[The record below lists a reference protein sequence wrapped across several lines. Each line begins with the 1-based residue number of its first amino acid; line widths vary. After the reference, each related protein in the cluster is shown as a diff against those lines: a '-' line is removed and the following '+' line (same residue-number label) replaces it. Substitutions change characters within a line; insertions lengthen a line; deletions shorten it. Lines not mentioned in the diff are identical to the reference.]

1 MSLSS
6 VVVAPCD
13 MLAGMSR
20 LDQRSLEYLVASS
33 IDARAERPSIPG
45 RFNWGIRPTV
55 TSESRLGR

>member
-1 MSLSS
+1 
-6 VVVAPCD
+6 

-55 TSESRLGR
+55 TSES